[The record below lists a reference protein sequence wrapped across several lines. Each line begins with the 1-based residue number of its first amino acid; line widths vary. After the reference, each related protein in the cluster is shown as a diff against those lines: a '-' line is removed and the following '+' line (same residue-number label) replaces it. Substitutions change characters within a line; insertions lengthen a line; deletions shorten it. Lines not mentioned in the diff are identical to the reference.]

1 MHTNNF
7 VVFKFCRNIWQ
18 QHARKRKLLF
28 YASRPLYE
36 EKRTLANYRMPARKE
51 VHLISTNIFSCNTMP
66 SKNQQQVT
74 EIHSLGARVLCA
86 MGVTVGLHGTGQSG
100 HPSLHLPAR
109 SQSHTAN
116 PLPQGQ
122 GAQGQDRYLVLPVS
136 GRWAGSHS
144 AALHA
149 CSTWGST
156 ESSVGAW
163 GLLGGQP
170 GSMAVCAHRNAP
182 EGQTWLREEGLAL
195 LSSAVRGP

>member
-1 MHTNNF
+1 MDSLECGCVWGKSWGQT
-7 VVFKFCRNIWQ
+7 K
-18 QHARKRKLLF
+18 
-28 YASRPLYE
+28 
-36 EKRTLANYRMPARKE
+36 T
-51 VHLISTNIFSCNTMP
+51 
-66 SKNQQQVT
+66 KN
-74 EIHSLGARVLCA
+74 
-86 MGVTVGLHGTGQSG
+86 
-100 HPSLHLPAR
+100 
-109 SQSHTAN
+109 
-116 PLPQGQ
+116 GQ